1 MTLMPDRNP
10 LRTGGRAV
18 LAAALSMVVAAGTV
32 AATAAPAAAYD
43 VRYETSTSWGWTDSK
58 TPDKNNLDRPG
69 DLPVGTWTDAKG
81 HPHTSRAYLT
91 FDISRYR
98 GADIERA
105 VLDVKETAG
114 SDCTKRPKIE
124 LWRTASY
131 TSKSS
136 WRKPPADLGLVDSRQ
151 LTDRVICPAP
161 RVEFDASE
169 ALRQALAEGRSTLT
183 LSLRLPADV
192 EQDPT
197 LARKY
202 AVKAGISIDHN
213 FRPGVPTG
221 LETTNGT
228 ACTTAEP
235 YQAVRY
241 ASLSGV
247 VHDQDR
253 NDTGGTD
260 QLTVSFAAW
269 PVDEPDAR
277 IERTDY
283 ARDGERAVG
292 RFDQIYPQPFEHDRT
307 YAWRMRATDSRA
319 TGDWSPVCYFRA
331 DFRGPATAPTVAST
345 DFPAD
350 QQWHPGVPG
359 KFTFTAN
366 GSQDAVAFEYSVNHG
381 PEKKVAADQPGGS
394 ATVTLTPTSGFNTL
408 RVWSV
413 DAIGNRSATTSYE
426 FLARNVAPVVDGTL
440 SEIGVP
446 ATFRVRSQLD
456 GVVRYRYGLDG
467 DPERTVDAAADGTA
481 TFTVTAT
488 RGGYRTLSVTG
499 VTAAGVEV
507 TATRQFSLPTEP
519 KISATVYEEYSSG
532 GGQGVP
538 GAFTFTPRV
547 PDTVSY
553 RYHFNDEQGTVAAK
567 ADGTASVTWT
577 PTEAGWVNLA
587 VWSVSRDGT
596 ESEPATWFFNV
607 RDLLPGIYS
616 DLYRPDA
623 WAGGPGQA
631 GEFRLSSE
639 VPDTVAYRYRFD
651 GDAERSVDADANGN
665 AAVSWT
671 PEQGGTHKLTVRG
684 VTADGTV
691 SAERA
696 YTFLVNDAPLVS
708 SEQYP
713 KETNSGL
720 PGVAG
725 VFTVTAQRPGMVK
738 YHYTFWGEETKTVDA
753 AADGTASITWT
764 PEQSGWR
771 QLTVIGETADGTSTQ
786 PREYTFSVREP
797 KPTIISYLYN
807 EYDPQGGVGV
817 AGGFRFDSELPETT
831 AFVYRLNDGPE
842 QTVAVTDGTAAELT
856 VTPDRGFRN
865 TLTVRARSASGELSP
880 EASYS
885 FVVSTAPEVSS
896 TTYPYGEPG
905 GGVGVPGVFTF
916 TPRMPDVQSYVYQF
930 DNGPEIT
937 VPADADGSASV
948 TLTPTEARWY
958 PISVFAIDKAGNRS
972 NYAYHWFVV
981 QG

>member
-1 MTLMPDRNP
+1 MPDRNP
-10 LRTGGRAV
+10 LRTSGRTM

-43 VRYETSTSWGWTDSK
+43 VRYETSTAWGWTDSK
-58 TPDKNNLDRPG
+58 TPDKNNLNRPG
-69 DLPVGTWTDAKG
+69 DLPVGTWKDAKG

-114 SDCTKRPKIE
+114 ADCTKRPKIE

-131 TSKSS
+131 TAKSS

-151 LTDRVICPAP
+151 LTNQTVCPAP

-169 ALRQALAEGRSTLT
+169 GLRQALAEGRSTLT

-202 AVKAGISIDHN
+202 APKAGISIDYN
-213 FRPGVPTG
+213 FRPGVPTD

-228 ACTTAEP
+228 ACTTAQP
-235 YQAVRY
+235 YQVVRS
-241 ASLSGV
+241 ATLSGV
-247 VHDQDR
+247 VHDRDR

-260 QLTVSFAAW
+260 QLTVSFEAW
-269 PVDEPDAR
+269 PVDQPDAR

-292 RFDQIYPQPFEHDRT
+292 RFDQMWPVPFEHDRT
-307 YAWRMRATDSRA
+307 YAWRMRAADSRA
-319 TGDWSPVCYFRA
+319 TGDWSPVCYFRY
-331 DFRGPATAPTVAST
+331 DVRGPATPPTVTST
-345 DFPAD
+345 DFPD
-350 QQWHPGVPG
+350 DHESHPGLPG
-359 KFTFTAN
+359 AFTFSAN
-366 GSQDAVAFEYSVNHG
+366 GATDVVTYGYSLNYGSEKTVDA
-381 PEKKVAADQPGGS
+381 DRPGGS
-394 ATVTLTPTSGFNTL
+394 ATVTLTPGRLMNTL
-408 RVWSV
+408 RVWSL
-413 DAIGNRSATTSYE
+413 DAVGNRSATTDYTFFAEDVS
-426 FLARNVAPVVDGTL
+426 PIVDGRL
-440 SEIGVP
+440 DEIGVP

-467 DPERTVDAAADGTA
+467 DAERTVDAAADGTA
-481 TFTVTAT
+481 AFTVTAT

-499 VTAAGVEV
+499 ITAAGVEV
-507 TATRQFSLPTEP
+507 TTTRQFSLPTEP
-519 KISATVYEEYSSG
+519 KISATVYEEYMTG

-538 GAFTFTPRV
+538 GVFTFTPRL

-553 RYHFNDEQGTVAAK
+553 RYRFADQEATVQAG

-577 PTEAGWVNLA
+577 PTEAGWTNLA

-596 ESEPATWFFNV
+596 ESEPATWFFGV
-607 RDLLPGIYS
+607 RDLLPGVYS
-616 DLYRPDA
+616 SLYSPDQ

-631 GEFRLSSE
+631 GEFRFSSE

-651 GDAERSVDADANGN
+651 GGTEQNVDADADGY
-665 AAVSWT
+665 ATVGWT
-671 PEQGGTHKLTVRG
+671 PEQGGTHKLTVRS

-691 SAERA
+691 SAERT
-696 YTFLVNDAPLVS
+696 YTFLVNDAPVVS

-725 VFTVTAQRPGMVK
+725 TFTFTPQRPDVVK

-753 AADGTASITWT
+753 AADGSASLTWT
-764 PEQSGWR
+764 PERSGWH
-771 QLTVIGETADGTSTQ
+771 QLTVVGETADGTTTQ
-786 PREYTFSVREP
+786 PREYSFSVREP

-817 AGGFRFDSELPETT
+817 PGAFRFDSELPDTV

-842 QTVAVTDGTAAELT
+842 QTVDVNDGTAAELT

-865 TLTVRARSASGELSP
+865 TLTVRARSASGALSP
-880 EASYS
+880 EATYS
-885 FVVSTAPEVSS
+885 FVVSTAPVVGS
-896 TTYPYGEPG
+896 TTYPAGETG

-916 TPRMPDVQSYVYQF
+916 TPRMPDVTRYVYQF
-930 DNGPEIT
+930 DNGPEVT
-937 VPADADGSASV
+937 VPAGADGSASV
-948 TLTPTEARWY
+948 TLTPTESRWY
-958 PISVFAIDKAGNRS
+958 PISVYAVDKAGNRS
-972 NYAYHWFVV
+972 DYAYHWFVV